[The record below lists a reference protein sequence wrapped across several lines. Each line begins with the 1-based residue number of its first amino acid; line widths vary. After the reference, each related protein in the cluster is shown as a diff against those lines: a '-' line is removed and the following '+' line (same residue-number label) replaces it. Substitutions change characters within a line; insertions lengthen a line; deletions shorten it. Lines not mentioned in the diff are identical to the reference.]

1 MSHKQIRL
9 RKPRTKQPS
18 ATGNGQESMN
28 SRRTNG
34 RTIFQKGRNME
45 YKPLGNTGLLVSRLC
60 FGTMTFGDGRGLFKA
75 ISAVGQAGADKL
87 VKTSIDGGINFF
99 DTADNYTEGES
110 EKILGQSLKNL
121 KIARTD
127 VVIATKVY
135 SRVGPGRNDIG
146 ASRGHIMDGVEASL
160 RRLQT
165 DHIDLYQIHANDYIT
180 PIEETLRALDTLV
193 TQGKVRYIGC
203 SNWQAWKIAKALG
216 VSEFRNLVRFDTL
229 QAYYSIASRDLERE
243 IVSLLES
250 EKVGLLV
257 WSPLAGGLL
266 SGKYSRTNQK
276 PADSRRTDF
285 DFPVV
290 DKERTWKILDVMA
303 PIAKAHGCSP
313 ARLSLAWLLAKPVVT
328 SVIIGAKRLDQLQDN
343 LAAVE
348 LTLTQDELRQLD
360 EVSALAPEYPGWV
373 LALDGADRLDPA
385 ITRFKQ

>member
-1 MSHKQIRL
+1 
-9 RKPRTKQPS
+9 
-18 ATGNGQESMN
+18 
-28 SRRTNG
+28 
-34 RTIFQKGRNME
+34 ME
-45 YKPLGNTGLLVSRLC
+45 YTTLGNTGLLVSKLC
-60 FGTMTFGDGRGLFKA
+60 FGTMTFGDGRGLFKGL
-75 ISAVGQAGADKL
+75 SAVDQAEADQL
-87 VKTSIDGGINFF
+87 VRTSIDAGVNFF

-121 KIARTD
+121 DIARKD

-165 DHIDLYQIHANDYIT
+165 DHIDLYQIHGNDSVT
-180 PIEETLRALDTLV
+180 PLEETLRAFDTLV
-193 TQGKVRYIGC
+193 QQGKVRYIGC

-216 VSEFRNLVRFDTL
+216 ISEFRNRARFDTL
-229 QAYYSIASRDLERE
+229 QAYYSIAGRDLERE
-243 IVSLLES
+243 IVPLLES

-266 SGKYSRTNQK
+266 SGKYSRTHQN
-276 PADSRRTDF
+276 PADSRRTNY

-290 DKERTWKILDVMA
+290 DKERAWKILEVMA

-348 LTLTQDELRQLD
+348 LTLTEDELRQLD
-360 EVSALAPEYPGWV
+360 EVSALPPEYPGWV
-373 LALDGADRLDPA
+373 LPFQGADRLEPVDRWEHFSEA
-385 ITRFKQ
+385 TKSH